1 MWFSRQTS
9 PDPAFWECTCL
20 IPQKTLPDTI
30 GHDSVLSCSRDMD
43 EIHYSEFEN
52 PNFDAKA
59 PGLRVSEHLSHW
71 SVCFVVP
78 DRRKTKIPLKE
89 WDQFLYLR
97 GHLAWRYHSL
107 PIHPHLKGGKE
118 REPRSSCKARV
129 VLPRPSYPY
138 KSPQDQSHV
147 AVNMAN
153 TATNHATFTR
163 FYHLSGTK
171 GHMNIYQTNSN
182 YVNKDI
188 YIYNIMYICNIYHV

>member
-20 IPQKTLPDTI
+20 IPQKTPPDTI

-78 DRRKTKIPLKE
+78 DKPK
-89 WDQFLYLR
+89 
-97 GHLAWRYHSL
+97 SL
-107 PIHPHLKGGKE
+107 
-118 REPRSSCKARV
+118 
-129 VLPRPSYPY
+129 
-138 KSPQDQSHV
+138 
-147 AVNMAN
+147 
-153 TATNHATFTR
+153 
-163 FYHLSGTK
+163 
-171 GHMNIYQTNSN
+171 
-182 YVNKDI
+182 
-188 YIYNIMYICNIYHV
+188 